1 MCPNDWEWGGLSW
14 SINFDCL
21 PDDYSSANNAAARLC
36 VYTATNMIH
45 GGFPLRATVWFS
57 CCRTLTWDRYL
68 QGWRG
73 GGGGGEW
80 GGFTQISLAF
90 YLSFKSF
97 QAWWDSSAVGVRQT
111 RLQTHGGGGPSPP
124 GDLFVYCGPNNLW
137 CCLPCYNVLQCLL
150 APYLIKLEL
159 LDVPLSLQPHW
170 LRLAR
175 TLQSDCH
182 PLSRTP
188 VTWRQENVAASL
200 QRWRVCLGLVSICLC
215 I

>member
-1 MCPNDWEWGGLSW
+1 MTENEADWAEVLILTASPMITPQPTTLPLACVCIQPPTWFMEAFRSALR
-14 SINFDCL
+14 FDFL
-21 PDDYSSANNAAARLC
+21 AVALLHETDTY
-36 VYTATNMIH
+36 
-45 GGFPLRATVWFS
+45 
-57 CCRTLTWDRYL
+57 
-68 QGWRG
+68 RG
-73 GGGGGEW
+73 GGVEGGRRRRRV

-182 PLSRTP
+182 PLSRTS